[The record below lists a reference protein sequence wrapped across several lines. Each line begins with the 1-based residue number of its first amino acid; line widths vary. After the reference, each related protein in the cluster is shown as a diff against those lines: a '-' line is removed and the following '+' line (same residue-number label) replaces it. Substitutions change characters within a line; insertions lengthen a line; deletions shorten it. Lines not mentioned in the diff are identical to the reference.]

1 MSSTTQSITNDK
13 RHLWLKMAG
22 IVVLAMVFFIL
33 NIAFGSVFIPK
44 REFFEIFF
52 SHGSDNTAWS
62 NIVMNARLPQAVTAI
77 LAGAALGAG
86 GLMMQTLFRNP
97 LAGPSVLGVSSG
109 ANLGVAIMILF
120 VSVPVGNINMF
131 SQFAGNFSIVLA
143 AIAGAVLVL
152 ILIGMLAVRFKN
164 NTVVLVMGIM
174 IAYAVS
180 AIVGV
185 LQFYSLK
192 EDLQTFVIWGLGSF
206 ANVSR
211 GQLNYFAV
219 AIIVGL
225 LFTLMISKPLNAMLL
240 GVNYARNLGVNTR
253 QIRIIIIF
261 ITGFLTAIVTAY
273 CGPIAFLGLAVPHLS
288 RNFFRTS
295 DHLVNIPGVILIG
308 GLLALVCNLIA
319 RLPGFVGALP
329 INAITSI
336 MGAPVVIWI
345 IIKRIDFR
353 AEV

>member
-1 MSSTTQSITNDK
+1 MIPAQTISNES
-13 RHLWLKMAG
+13 RYMWLKMGAVIMLG
-22 IVVLAMVFFIL
+22 LIFFVL
-33 NIAFGSVFIPK
+33 NIALGSVFIPVK
-44 REFFEIFF
+44 EFFKIIFGL
-52 SHGSDNTAWS
+52 GSDNPAWS
-62 NIVMNARLPQAVTAI
+62 NIVMNARLPQALTAL

-109 ANLGVAIMILF
+109 ASLGVAIMILF
-120 VSVPVGNINMF
+120 LGVQVGNINMF
-131 SQFAGNFSIVLA
+131 SQFAGNFSIVIS
-143 AIAGAVLVL
+143 AIVGAVLVL
-152 ILIGMLAVRFKN
+152 LLIGMLAGRFKN

-206 ANVSR
+206 ANVPR
-211 GQLNYFAV
+211 GQLQYFS
-219 AIIVGL
+219 IVVISGL
-225 LFTLMISKPLNAMLL
+225 VLTLLISKPLNAMLL
-240 GVNYARNLGVNTR
+240 GENYARNLGVNTR
-253 QIRIIIIF
+253 RIRYVIIF
-261 ITGFLTAIVTAY
+261 ITGLLTAIVTAY

-295 DHLVNIPGVILIG
+295 DHLVNIPGVIIIG
-308 GLLALVCNLIA
+308 GLMALVCNLIA
-319 RLPGFVGALP
+319 RLPGYDGALP

-345 IIKRIDFR
+345 IIKRTDFR
-353 AEV
+353 ADV

>member
-1 MSSTTQSITNDK
+1 MTGT
-13 RHLWLKMAG
+13 
-22 IVVLAMVFFIL
+22 VVLVVIFFIL
-33 NIAFGSVFIPK
+33 NIALGSVYIPVKEFFRIIFGFGSGNP
-44 REFFEIFF
+44 
-52 SHGSDNTAWS
+52 AWS
-62 NIVMNARLPQAVTAI
+62 NIVMNTRLPQAVTAL

-109 ANLGVAIMILF
+109 ASLGVAVMILF

-131 SQFAGNFSIVLA
+131 SQFTGSFSIVLA
-143 AIAGAVLVL
+143 AIAGAILVLVL
-152 ILIGMLAVRFKN
+152 IGVLAGRFKN

-211 GQLNYFAV
+211 GQLQYFAIAIV
-219 AIIVGL
+219 AGL
-225 LFTLMISKPLNAMLL
+225 LLTLLVSKPLNAMLL
-240 GVNYARNLGVNTR
+240 GDNYARNLGVNTKK
-253 QIRIIIIF
+253 IRIVIIL
-261 ITGFLTAIVTAY
+261 ITGLLTAIVTAY

-288 RNFFRTS
+288 RNFFKTS
-295 DHLVNIPGVILIG
+295 DHLINIPGVIFIG

-319 RLPGFVGALP
+319 RLPGYDGALP

-345 IIKRIDFR
+345 IIKRTDFR

>member
-1 MSSTTQSITNDK
+1 MSSTPKTIQFEEK
-13 RHLWLKMAG
+13 HRWLKMG
-22 IVVLAMVFFIL
+22 IIVFLGMVFFLL
-33 NIAFGSVFIPK
+33 NIALGSVFIPFK
-44 REFFEIFF
+44 EFFKIVFGL
-52 SHGSDNTAWS
+52 GSDKLAWT
-62 NIVMNARLPQAVTAI
+62 NIVLNARLPQAVTAL

-109 ANLGVAIMILF
+109 ASLGVAIMILF
-120 VSVPVGNINMF
+120 LGVQVGNINMF
-131 SQFAGNFSIVLA
+131 SQFAGNFSIVIA
-143 AIAGAVLVL
+143 AIVGAVMVL
-152 ILIGMLAVRFKN
+152 LLIGMLAGRFKN

-206 ANVSR
+206 ANVPR
-211 GQLNYFAV
+211 GQLQYFSI
-219 AIIVGL
+219 AIIGGL
-225 LFTLMISKPLNAMLL
+225 LLTLLISKPLNAMLL
-240 GVNYARNLGVNTR
+240 GENYARNLGVNTSR
-253 QIRIIIIF
+253 IRYIIILL
-261 ITGFLTAIVTAY
+261 TGLLTAVVTAY

-288 RNFFRTS
+288 RNFFKTS

-308 GLLALVCNLIA
+308 GLMALVCNLIA
-319 RLPGFVGALP
+319 RLPGYDGALP

-345 IIKRIDFR
+345 IIKRTDFR
-353 AEV
+353 ADV

>member
-1 MSSTTQSITNDK
+1 
-13 RHLWLKMAG
+13 
-22 IVVLAMVFFIL
+22 
-33 NIAFGSVFIPK
+33 
-44 REFFEIFF
+44 
-52 SHGSDNTAWS
+52 
-62 NIVMNARLPQAVTAI
+62 LPQAVTAL

-109 ANLGVAIMILF
+109 ASLGVAVMILF
-120 VSVPVGNINMF
+120 LGVQVGNINMF
-131 SQFAGNFSIVLA
+131 SQFAGNFSIVLS
-143 AIAGAVLVL
+143 AIVGAVLVL
-152 ILIGMLAVRFKN
+152 LLIGLLAGRFKN

-206 ANVSR
+206 ANVPR
-211 GQLNYFAV
+211 GQLLYFSIAV
-219 AIIVGL
+219 IGGL
-225 LFTLMISKPLNAMLL
+225 VLTLLISKPLNAMLL
-240 GVNYARNLGVNTR
+240 GENYAKNLGVNTIQVR
-253 QIRIIIIF
+253 YTIIL
-261 ITGFLTAIVTAY
+261 ITGILTALVTAY

-288 RNFFRTS
+288 RNFFKTF
-295 DHLVNIPGVILIG
+295 DHLVNIPGVIFIG
-308 GLLALVCNLIA
+308 GLMALVCNLIA
-319 RLPGFVGALP
+319 RLPGYDGALP

-345 IIKRIDFR
+345 IIKRTDFR
-353 AEV
+353 ADV

>member
-1 MSSTTQSITNDK
+1 MTISTNDISK
-13 RHLWLKMAG
+13 DNGHYWIKMG
-22 IVVLAMVFFIL
+22 IIVLLGAIFFIL
-33 NIAFGSVFIPK
+33 NIAMGSVFIPVK
-44 REFFEIFF
+44 EFFKIIFGM
-52 SHGSDNTAWS
+52 GSENPAWS
-62 NIVMNARLPQAVTAI
+62 SIVINSRFPQAVTAL

-109 ANLGVAIMILF
+109 ASLGVAIMILF

-131 SQFAGNFSIVLA
+131 SQLAGNFSIVLA

-152 ILIGMLAVRFKN
+152 LLIGMLAGRFKN

-192 EDLQTFVIWGLGSF
+192 EDLQTFVMWGLGSF
-206 ANVSR
+206 ANVSSN
-211 GQLNYFAV
+211 QLRHFTFV
-219 AIIVGL
+219 IIIGL
-225 LFTLMISKPLNAMLL
+225 LLTLMFSKPLNALLL
-240 GVNYARNLGVNTR
+240 GENYAQNLGVNTKK
-253 QIRIIIIF
+253 IRIILIL
-261 ITGFLTAIVTAY
+261 ITGLLTAVVTAY

-288 RNFFRTS
+288 RNFFKTS
-295 DHLVNIPGVILIG
+295 NHLINIPGVILIG
-308 GLLALVCNLIA
+308 GLMALICNLIA
-319 RLPGFVGALP
+319 RLPGYDGALP

-345 IIKRIDFR
+345 IIKRTDFR
-353 AEV
+353 ADV